1 MKKNHFWRA
10 PPIWQQKI
18 PAQNGTFCLS
28 RDSSSFPSSC
38 FSTFFWSWGLQ
49 EKSRSEN
56 EIHTKLCFFFS
67 ASPSSGPPPTLGSWS
82 RSFPS
87 WPDFC
92 CGCSSLNGYK
102 VGFHS
107 SPNIFLSG
115 ELHNHHFVLRF
126 TAILSFAKRLHPQL
140 KLHHRGLPDPPGHHV
155 PDLLLYPGGLFLL
168 PGEYRTLEEE
178 PMVHFCFRS

>member
-1 MKKNHFWRA
+1 MKKNPFWRA
-10 PPIWQQKI
+10 PPICQQKI
-18 PAQNGTFCLS
+18 PTQNGTSCLS
-28 RDSSSFPSSC
+28 RDSSSFPSTC

-56 EIHTKLCFFFS
+56 EIHTILCFQLLLPQALLLLWVVGAGLFLLGQIFAVAALLSMATRWEFILSQIFFCLENF
-67 ASPSSGPPPTLGSWS
+67 TTI
-82 RSFPS
+82 
-87 WPDFC
+87 
-92 CGCSSLNGYK
+92 SL
-102 VGFHS
+102 FWH
-107 SPNIFLSG
+107 
-115 ELHNHHFVLRF
+115 F

-178 PMVHFCFRS
+178 PLLRFCFRS